1 MARNRCRPLATTQY
15 LLEPQNTRCWECGTP
30 MWIAYTTQ
38 RTVTTLS
45 GLSCL
50 KLKIRRC
57 HNPSCARY
65 HLVYRPEEEGWWAL
79 PHGEFGL
86 DVIALVG
93 ILRYTSRPLHS
104 GNPSGPL

>member
-1 MARNRCRPLATTQY
+1 
-15 LLEPQNTRCWECGTP
+15 